1 MTEPA
6 VPDVHFS
13 ERQIAAVRHVVEHRL
28 AGPVDLAFLAGSLA
42 VGLGHGTSD
51 VDVYAVGDRL
61 ADQDRGYEHDGVV
74 VHVTKLDA
82 ALVRR
87 LAGLGSRFT
96 ATGGD
101 REQFLLEFK
110 VLNALVRLTTG
121 RRIKVTPDWQDVLS
135 RLRRDVVRKILVAR
149 HANLFAAFAEDVWG
163 ALLTGDRYT
172 AATASAIALENA
184 AEALLAA
191 ADDLYVGPK
200 FLFRRLRRTE
210 LTTEWA
216 PELWRLLNQAFGAG
230 LGDLETV
237 AAHRLRVGNLLLSWC
252 ATEGWEKPLTHLPT
266 PAEAVTGTTSRRSPF
281 CTPVRF
287 SEGIALMTTDE
298 AYAVD
303 ESVVRAWR
311 DADRFG
317 LAEPSPALRALRAI
331 GALDGPDR
339 PGAGPRTAAL
349 PRDPAVAALI
359 REHPG
364 YTVHPRI
371 EPIEPVDEP

>member
-1 MTEPA
+1 MSEPA
-6 VPDVHFS
+6 VPDVYFTD
-13 ERQIAAVRHVVEHRL
+13 RQIAAVRHVVEHRL
-28 AGPVDLAFLAGSLA
+28 GGEIELAYLAGSLA

-51 VDVYAVGDRL
+51 VDVYAVGDHL
-61 ADQDRGYEHDGVV
+61 PGQDHGYEHDGVV
-74 VHVTKLDA
+74 VHVTKLDG

-96 ATGGD
+96 ATGAD

-121 RRIKVTPDWQDVLS
+121 HRVKVAPAWQDALAP
-135 RLRRDVVRKILVAR
+135 LRRDVVRRILVAR
-149 HANLFAAFAEDVWG
+149 HANIFAAFAEDVWG
-163 ALLTGDRYT
+163 ALLSGDRYT

-210 LTTEWA
+210 VTAPWA
-216 PELWRLLNQAFGAG
+216 GELWRLLNQVFDAG
-230 LGDLETV
+230 LDDVETV

-252 ATEGWEKPLTHLPT
+252 VTEGWDKPLAELPP
-266 PAEAVTGTTSRRSPF
+266 PAAAETSRRSPYF
-281 CTPVRF
+281 APVRF
-287 SEGIALMTTDE
+287 SDGIALMSAEE

-303 ESVVRAWR
+303 ESVVAAWR

-317 LAEPSPALRALRAI
+317 LDGGELSPALRGLLAI

-339 PGAGPRTAAL
+339 PGAEARNPRL
-349 PRDPAVAALI
+349 PADPAVAALI
-359 REHPG
+359 RVQPG
-364 YTVHPRI
+364 YTVHPQVA
-371 EPIEPVDEP
+371 PVARP